1 MRLSRLLLWDGPCVR
16 ICCLRSPGLPKMDAG
31 FTLLFMLFATATTL
45 RLAQRPLPPVPV
57 ITVNLPG
64 INAVV
69 YFV

>member
-1 MRLSRLLLWDGPCVR
+1 MHLSRLLLWVDPCVR
-16 ICCLRSPGLPKMDAG
+16 ICCLRYPGLPKMDAG
-31 FTLLFMLFATATTL
+31 FTRLFMLFAAASTL

-57 ITVNLPG
+57 ITVNLPA